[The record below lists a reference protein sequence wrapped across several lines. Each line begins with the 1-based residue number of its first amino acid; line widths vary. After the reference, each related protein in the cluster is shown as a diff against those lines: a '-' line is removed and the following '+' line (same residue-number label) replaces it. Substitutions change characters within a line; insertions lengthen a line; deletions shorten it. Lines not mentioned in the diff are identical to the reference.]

1 MSRPF
6 PLAFFLVYLRS
17 LSYTIHFIINLQK
30 YIFFRSIFLFGD
42 FFLFF
47 HCSKKHIV
55 SQLVI
60 PPTRKK
66 VTTSELFFLQEV
78 VEKWRKIAAGGRIGI
93 KPAMIRSRPI
103 EKTCPTPQQVKTLIY
118 SRLSNIPFRIEY
130 FTTHRTTIRDFKF

>member
-1 MSRPF
+1 MSRSF

-47 HCSKKHIV
+47 HRSKKHIV

-78 VEKWRKIAAGGRIGI
+78 VEKWRKIAAGGRIAERTVGI
-93 KPAMIRSRPI
+93 D
-103 EKTCPTPQQVKTLIY
+103 
-118 SRLSNIPFRIEY
+118 SNA
-130 FTTHRTTIRDFKF
+130 